1 MTRREQI
8 VDAAREVLERDGLD
22 AVTMRRL
29 ADELGI
35 QAPSLYKHVSGR
47 DEILA
52 LLQANGL
59 AEFGRAVAEATAGTP
74 GGIAGMAAA
83 YRTWALQHAALY
95 SLMTRRPL
103 DRGRLPE
110 GLEATAEAPLLAA
123 VGQDRATAR
132 ALWAVAHGLVDLE
145 LAGRF
150 PVDADVDAAW
160 AAAVRAF
167 ARD

>member
-1 MTRREQI
+1 
-8 VDAAREVLERDGLD
+8 
-22 AVTMRRL
+22 MRRL

-35 QAPSLYKHVSGR
+35 AAPSLYKHISGR

-52 LLQANGL
+52 LLQASGL
-59 AEFGRAVAEATAGTP
+59 EEFGRAVAEATAGEP
-74 GGIAGMAAA
+74 AGGGGDIAAGGIAAMAAT
-83 YRTWALQHAALY
+83 YRTWALHHAALY

-150 PVDADVDAAW
+150 PVDADLDAAW

-167 ARD
+167 TPG